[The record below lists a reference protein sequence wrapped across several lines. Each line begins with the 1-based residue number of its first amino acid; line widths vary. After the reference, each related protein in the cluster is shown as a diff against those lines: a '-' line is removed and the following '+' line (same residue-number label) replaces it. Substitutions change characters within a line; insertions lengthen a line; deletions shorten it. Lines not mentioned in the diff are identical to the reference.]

1 MSFWH
6 KLSHQRGLVQVGV
19 SAAIATAVVLTTTY
33 WFARQRRLKQ
43 SRKTSAKS
51 APVVPP
57 CPSGVP
63 PTVWRA
69 FEQAVQR
76 IHTLTTR
83 KTKRLRLKSGDKLM
97 LYAIYKQATLG
108 DAPHKFDT
116 TASWNVMV
124 EKAKHDAWCRMRGMS
139 QEEAAVH
146 YITAVA
152 GLEQECGLENDDDDG
167 GGGDDDQDEGEGD
180 FGMGGPAV
188 SRPVEDVYR
197 GEDSNSPQAKFLSA
211 ASNNNVDLLQ
221 QLLRENKNISVDYAD
236 ESGQTA
242 LHMAADRGS
251 LASVKFLL
259 DNGANI
265 RALDKDQISVLQA
278 AVISGHV
285 ETCRYL
291 LAHGADPDH
300 EDVDGDTPR
309 SCAED
314 DGSPEMLELFF
325 EAETQS
331 E

>member
-1 MSFWH
+1 MSSWH
-6 KLSHQRGLVQVGV
+6 KLSHQRGLQVGV
-19 SAAIATAVVLTTTY
+19 SVAIAAAVVLTTTWY
-33 WFARQRRLKQ
+33 ARQRHLKQ
-43 SRKTSAKS
+43 SKKTNAKS
-51 APVVPP
+51 VPVVPP

-63 PTVWRA
+63 PTVWKA

-76 IHTLTTR
+76 IHTLTTG
-83 KTKRLRLKSGDKLM
+83 KTKKLRLRSGDKLM

-108 DAPHKFDT
+108 DAPHKFDA

-146 YITAVA
+146 YVTAVA
-152 GLEQECGLENDDDDG
+152 GLEQECGLENDDDQG
-167 GGGDDDQDEGEGD
+167 EGEGD

-188 SRPVEDVYR
+188 SRPVEDAYH

-221 QLLRENKNISVDYAD
+221 QLLRENKNISVDHAD
-236 ESGQTA
+236 DSGQTA

-265 RALDKDQISVLQA
+265 RALDKDGISVLQ
-278 AVISGHV
+278 VSS
-285 ETCRYL
+285 L
-291 LAHGADPDH
+291 L
-300 EDVDGDTPR
+300 
-309 SCAED
+309 S
-314 DGSPEMLELFF
+314 
-325 EAETQS
+325 
-331 E
+331 